1 MTRQAEMSA
10 LGLPRK
16 KYAKLPRVGATDA
29 ADLRVQAQDRE
40 SKQVEEPMKPQ
51 DVLAQP
57 SLVLTDDQRRR
68 FFEDGFLV
76 LPDYVP
82 TPWLARLRAA
92 MAELLERSRSVTQS
106 DAIYVLEEGH
116 SADEPRLHRISS
128 PQDQHPTFWDFMTD
142 PVMTDLA
149 ADVVGPDVKFHHAKL
164 NVKSGKGT
172 QGFGWH
178 QDIPAWPHTD
188 FSPVTIGVYIDGCA
202 PDQGPLTVARGS
214 HNGPLFSM
222 YDDAGNFVVKIHPR
236 NLGWLKDDVIVRLT
250 GGPGTTLLLNCRAV
264 HGSVP
269 NKAAAARPL
278 LLPVYS
284 SADSFA
290 ITPSP
295 IPSPHQ
301 GDVVRGKPARF
312 ASFDTRPVEMPPD
325 WRFGYKPVWA
335 HKRPGY

>member
-1 MTRQAEMSA
+1 
-10 LGLPRK
+10 
-16 KYAKLPRVGATDA
+16 
-29 ADLRVQAQDRE
+29 
-40 SKQVEEPMKPQ
+40 MKPQ
-51 DVLAQP
+51 DVLVHPAN
-57 SLVLTDDQRRR
+57 VLTDEQRRA
-68 FFEDGFLV
+68 FFRDGYLV

-82 TPWLARLRAA
+82 EAWLKRLRAA
-92 MAELLERSRSVTQS
+92 MAELLEVSRGKTQT

-116 SADEPRLHRISS
+116 SAADPRLHRISS
-128 PQDQHPTFWDFMTD
+128 PQDQHPTFWEFMRD

-188 FSPVTIGVYIDGCA
+188 FSPVTIGIYIDGCT
-202 PDQGPLTVARGS
+202 PEQGPLTVAAGS
-214 HNGPLFSM
+214 HEGPLFSM
-222 YDDAGNFVVKIHPR
+222 YDDAGNFVVKIR
-236 NLGWLKDDVIVRLT
+236 DKDLGWLKDDMIRSIT

-264 HGSVP
+264 HGSAP
-269 NKAAAARPL
+269 NKASAARPL

-284 SADSFA
+284 SADSFPY
-290 ITPSP
+290 TPSP

-301 GDVVRGKPARF
+301 GDIVRGQPARY

-325 WRFGYKPVWA
+325 WRGGYKPVWM
-335 HKRPGY
+335 HKKPAY